1 MQTNNTKYFWIK
13 NSGKQTTTYLQV
25 QQQSKI
31 IIKHQHAVSCSDTS
45 GMNQRNQ
52 FPDSMLVYVDKA
64 VNTTTENTKL
74 CLIQFLAR

>member
-52 FPDSMLVYVDKA
+52 FPDSK
-64 VNTTTENTKL
+64 
-74 CLIQFLAR
+74 